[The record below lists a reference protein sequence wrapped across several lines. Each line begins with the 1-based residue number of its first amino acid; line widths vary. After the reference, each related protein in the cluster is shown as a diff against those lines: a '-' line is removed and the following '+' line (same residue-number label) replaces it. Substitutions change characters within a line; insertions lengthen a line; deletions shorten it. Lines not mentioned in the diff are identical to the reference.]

1 MRWFVLLRGAIWSSC
16 SGLKVEET
24 LDPGWCMIV
33 SFEGTPPGGY
43 PWLKSFDSTRYDF
56 VCLQNLHYKWVTGK
70 IVFLKGLWVLM
81 GKPRLLAGAFFDSV
95 LSITDWVKLLRH
107 ADVVCLHGV
116 KWFGGLTSFFGG
128 SLQE

>member
-1 MRWFVLLRGAIWSSC
+1 M
-16 SGLKVEET
+16 
-24 LDPGWCMIV
+24 
-33 SFEGTPPGGY
+33 
-43 PWLKSFDSTRYDF
+43 
-56 VCLQNLHYKWVTGK
+56 CLQDSHSKLVTGK